1 MIEKVLIANR
11 GEIALRVIRTCR
23 ALGIKTVAVYSDE
36 DANSLH
42 VKQAGEAY
50 HIGEAAPARSYLN
63 QARMLDVMLSSGA
76 DAVHPGYG
84 FLSENDDF
92 AKLCEDNHINF
103 IGPSSDSMNL
113 CGDKMRCKAAMLRAN
128 VPTVPGSPDLV
139 KDAEEA
145 ERIANEIAYPVLL
158 KSVYGGG
165 GRGIRLAS
173 NDQELRAGY
182 ESVTGESMA
191 AVGKSA
197 ILVEKFLEKTR
208 HIEYQMARDKHGNT
222 VHLFERECSIQRRN
236 QKLIEQTPSPVVDPD
251 TRERVGSIVCDAA
264 EAVDYTNLGTAEF
277 LRADDTGEFYFIEIN
292 ARLQVE
298 HPITEFVSG
307 LDLVKL
313 QIDIANG
320 EPMPF
325 RQKDL
330 VMNGYAIECRINA
343 EDTFLDFAPSTG
355 PVPDVEIPAGPGVRC
370 DTYLYPGC
378 TVSPFY
384 DSLMAKL
391 VTWGQTFEESRT
403 RMLAALEDFY
413 IGGVET
419 SIDLYRTILR
429 SEEYKTG
436 QLSTDFLKRYNMIE
450 RLEADLAG
458 EREAKSEAAL
468 AAAAV
473 FSELFRSRVHGS
485 GGSSDDGVAEGGRDA
500 GVGSGS
506 GGGGGGGGSSSSTDS
521 EHLWRMML
529 HR

>member
-11 GEIALRVIRTCR
+11 GEIALRVMRTCK
-23 ALGIKTVAVYSDE
+23 ALGIRTVAVYSDE
-36 DANSLH
+36 DTNSMH
-42 VKQAGEAY
+42 VKKADEAY

-63 QARMLDVMLSSGA
+63 QEKMLDVIQSSGS

-92 AKLCEDNHINF
+92 ARLCENNGINF
-103 IGPSSDSMNL
+103 IGPSADSMNL
-113 CGDKMRCKAAMLRAN
+113 CGDKMRCKAAMLKAD

-139 KDAEEA
+139 RDADEA
-145 ERIANEIAYPVLL
+145 EKIANEIGYPVLL

-165 GRGIRLAS
+165 GRGIRLAN
-173 NDQELRAGY
+173 NDEELRAGY
-182 ESVTGESMA
+182 ESVTGESIA

-208 HIEYQMARDKHGNT
+208 HIEYQMARDTQGNA

-236 QKLIEQTPSPVVDPD
+236 QKLIEQTPSPIVDSE
-251 TRERVGSIVCDAA
+251 TRERIGEIVCNAA
-264 EAVDYTNLGTAEF
+264 RAVDYTNLGTAEF
-277 LRADDTGEFYFIEIN
+277 LRADTGEFYFIEIN

-298 HPITEFVSG
+298 HPITEYVSG

-320 EPMPF
+320 EPLPF
-325 RQKDL
+325 EQKDL
-330 VMNGYAIECRINA
+330 RMNGYAIECRINA

-355 PVPDVEIPAGPGVRC
+355 PVPDVAIPAGPGVRC

-403 RMLAALEDFY
+403 RMLAALGDFY
-413 IGGVET
+413 VQGVET
-419 SIDLYRTILR
+419 SIPLYKTILE
-429 SEEYKTG
+429 SEEYRTG
-436 QLSTDFLKRYNMIE
+436 RLSTDFLKRYNIID
-450 RLEADLAG
+450 RLAEDLR
-458 EREAKSEAAL
+458 REKEEK

-473 FSELFRSRVHGS
+473 AAAVIHSEHHRGM
-485 GGSSDDGVAEGGRDA
+485 A
-500 GVGSGS
+500 
-506 GGGGGGGGSSSSTDS
+506 GGGGDGGA
-521 EHLWRMML
+521 EWRSRMG
-529 HR
+529 

>member
-1 MIEKVLIANR
+1 MIHMIEKVLIANR

-36 DANSLH
+36 DSNSLH
-42 VKQAGEAY
+42 VKQASEAY
-50 HIGEAAPARSYLN
+50 HIGEAAPTKSYLN
-63 QARMLDVMLSSGA
+63 QKKILDVILSSGA

-92 AKLCEDNHINF
+92 ARLCEKHGINF
-103 IGPSSDSMNL
+103 IGPSADSMNL
-113 CGDKMRCKAAMLRAN
+113 CGDKMRCKAAMLKAN

-139 KDAEEA
+139 KDADEA
-145 ERIANEIAYPVLL
+145 ERIANEIGYPVLL

-173 NDQELRAGY
+173 NDQELRVGY
-182 ESVTGESMA
+182 ESVTGESIA

-208 HIEYQMARDKHGNT
+208 HIEYQMVRDTHGNT

-236 QKLIEQTPSPVVDPD
+236 QKLIEQTPSPVMDSE
-251 TRERVGSIVCDAA
+251 TRERIGSIVCDAA
-264 EAVDYTNLGTAEF
+264 DAVDYTNLGTAEF
-277 LRADDTGEFYFIEIN
+277 LRADTGEFYFIEIN

-320 EPMPF
+320 EPIPF
-325 RQKDL
+325 KQEDL

-355 PVPDVEIPAGPGVRC
+355 PVPGVELPAGPGVRC

-391 VTWGQTFEESRT
+391 VTWGQTFDESRT
-403 RMLAALEDFY
+403 RMLAALDDFY
-413 IGGVET
+413 IRGVET
-419 SIDLYRTILR
+419 SIPLYKTILR
-429 SEEYKTG
+429 SDEYKNG
-436 QLSTDFLKRYNMIE
+436 QLSTDFLKRYDMIE
-450 RLEADLAG
+450 RLEEDLAR
-458 EREAKSEAAL
+458 ERQTKSEAAL
-468 AAAAV
+468 AAAV
-473 FSELFRSRVHGS
+473 MHSEFLKSRVQKGDGDSGRSVAGS
-485 GGSSDDGVAEGGRDA
+485 N
-500 GVGSGS
+500 
-506 GGGGGGGGSSSSTDS
+506 SSSMDN
-521 EHLWRMML
+521 EYWRMSY
-529 HR
+529 R